1 MLLIG
6 SVRSD
11 SLTPCL
17 LLNQMDGRG
26 SIKELFPTGK
36 QLEPLVAPLA
46 DGKVAVGQDD
56 LTVVLNEEG
65 VCTQKCAL
73 NWTDIPIAM
82 GKKKAQQIILW
93 QHVHIQYFCDSA
105 LRYIV
110 GSSHNQLR
118 HWMVSCSCFYISA
131 YMQNK
136 LHAQSILLSVLVT
149 ITCVW

>member
-1 MLLIG
+1 
-6 SVRSD
+6 
-11 SLTPCL
+11 
-17 LLNQMDGRG
+17 MDGRG

-82 GKKKAQQIILW
+82 GKKEAQQLILW
-93 QHVHIQYFCDSA
+93 SDSTLSYVLGVSTFCNQFVDIQFLVAHAVIFEEQVTTYPVQVQLLWLLMSSLELTCI
-105 LRYIV
+105 RY
-110 GSSHNQLR
+110 Q
-118 HWMVSCSCFYISA
+118 
-131 YMQNK
+131 
-136 LHAQSILLSVLVT
+136 
-149 ITCVW
+149 

>member
-1 MLLIG
+1 M
-6 SVRSD
+6 SPV
-11 SLTPCL
+11 T
-17 LLNQMDGRG
+17 QMDGRG

-82 GKKKAQQIILW
+82 GKEE
-93 QHVHIQYFCDSA
+93 
-105 LRYIV
+105 
-110 GSSHNQLR
+110 
-118 HWMVSCSCFYISA
+118 
-131 YMQNK
+131 NK
-136 LHAQSILLSVLVT
+136 LHSQYIQLSVLTLVLISMRT
-149 ITCVW
+149 DSKVIRSHVA

>member
-6 SVRSD
+6 SVHSD

-82 GKKKAQQIILW
+82 GKKKAQQIIL
-93 QHVHIQYFCDSA
+93 
-105 LRYIV
+105 
-110 GSSHNQLR
+110 
-118 HWMVSCSCFYISA
+118 
-131 YMQNK
+131 
-136 LHAQSILLSVLVT
+136 
-149 ITCVW
+149 